1 MNTTKP
7 YTMYKGQMA
16 IIELPKNRSES
27 FDLYLKAFAEYTN
40 LSHEL
45 STLVLDLQDYSV
57 HFDYGVERVGISEFD
72 ELSEDQKIAKMNMLE
87 SRHNELEYLA
97 NMYETQMKQL
107 YLSLSNSEKNFARMY
122 LYRHV

>member
-16 IIELPKNRSES
+16 MIELPKNRSES

-45 STLVLDLQDYSV
+45 STLVLNLQDYSV
-57 HFDYGVERVGISEFD
+57 HFDYGIERVGISEFD
-72 ELSEDQKIAKMNMLE
+72 ELSEDQKIAKMNALE
-87 SRHNELEYLA
+87 YRYNELECLA
-97 NMYETQMKQL
+97 KMHENQMKQL
-107 YLSLSNSEKNFARMY
+107 YPYLLDSEKNFACMY
-122 LYRHV
+122 LYRHA